1 VLDAGREEDA
11 CGRGGGGS
19 GMAADVGR
27 EEERLMLF
35 CWCGKGPPCTAPPA
49 AVSPAAAEVDAE
61 EEGREVGAV
70 EAR

>member
-1 VLDAGREEDA
+1 
-11 CGRGGGGS
+11 
-19 GMAADVGR
+19 MAADVGR